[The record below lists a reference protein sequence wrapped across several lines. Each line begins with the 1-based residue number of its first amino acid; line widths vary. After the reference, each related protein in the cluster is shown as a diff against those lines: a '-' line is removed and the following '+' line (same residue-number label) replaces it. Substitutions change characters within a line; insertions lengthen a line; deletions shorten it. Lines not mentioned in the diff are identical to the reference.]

1 MNVVEQA
8 YWKHVASMSGQER
21 VARSL
26 SLFDSVTTMIAGK
39 IQRKQPNV
47 VGYELTREIARQLY
61 RNDSAIQS
69 FLNET

>member
-8 YWKHVASMSGQER
+8 YRKHVASMSGQER

-39 IQRKQPNV
+39 IQRTHPGV
-47 VGYELTREIARQLY
+47 VSRELTREIARQLY
-61 RNDSAIQS
+61 RNDSAIQLL
-69 FLNET
+69 LNET